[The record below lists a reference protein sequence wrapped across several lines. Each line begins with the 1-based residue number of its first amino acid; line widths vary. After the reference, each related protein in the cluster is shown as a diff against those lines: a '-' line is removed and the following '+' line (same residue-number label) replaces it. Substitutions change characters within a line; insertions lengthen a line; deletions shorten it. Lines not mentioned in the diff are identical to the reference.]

1 MSLFGRRAPQPAP
14 SADPAPVPSGGPVA
28 APDLERPLLS
38 LVYALRTWAR
48 LEVRAGGTP
57 ESEEDGERR
66 TSPLEQ
72 WACRALA
79 YLEQGERV
87 DFDSLD
93 RCVLAHRSDEQRAM
107 ERSLRD
113 LREAIWAFT
122 ECFSRSFKEDQSGDA
137 KSRDTVERLRK
148 AVVEGNV
155 TSIRREAVVTA
166 QTITSIIS
174 ARQERQ
180 RDQIERLA
188 AKLESVSGALVRAK
202 REGETDALTGLFNR
216 AAFDAYLRRMSD
228 LAVFM
233 PTPPLL
239 LVLDV
244 DHFKW
249 VNDRYGHDTGDLAIR
264 SVAARLAASFRRGED
279 FVARFGGDEFVAILE
294 SIPPGSE
301 AAQADR
307 LLFSVREVEVA
318 TSEGPLR
325 LSCSVGMARAS
336 AGETPQDWFKRAD
349 DALYQAK
356 RLGRD
361 RAVTAGAP
369 RARDGYS

>member
-1 MSLFGRRAPQPAP
+1 
-14 SADPAPVPSGGPVA
+14 
-28 APDLERPLLS
+28 
-38 LVYALRTWAR
+38 
-48 LEVRAGGTP
+48 
-57 ESEEDGERR
+57 
-66 TSPLEQ
+66 
-72 WACRALA
+72 
-79 YLEQGERV
+79 
-87 DFDSLD
+87 
-93 RCVLAHRSDEQRAM
+93 
-107 ERSLRD
+107 
-113 LREAIWAFT
+113 
-122 ECFSRSFKEDQSGDA
+122 
-137 KSRDTVERLRK
+137 
-148 AVVEGNV
+148 
-155 TSIRREAVVTA
+155 
-166 QTITSIIS
+166 
-174 ARQERQ
+174 
-180 RDQIERLA
+180 
-188 AKLESVSGALVRAK
+188 
-202 REGETDALTGLFNR
+202 
-216 AAFDAYLRRMSD
+216 
-228 LAVFM
+228 M